1 MLAPASALA
10 IAVGRRRRGGIAHGG
25 VGPER
30 AWLATPPVFARAR
43 LLRGVQASRPTA
55 PGLSPGES
63 MLARVRT
70 AALWGLDA
78 FPVDCEVDVG
88 PGLPGFV
95 MVGLPDATA
104 RESRERV
111 WPALRNAGLSPPDRR
126 VTVNLAPAERRK
138 EGASADLALALGL
151 LAATEQAPKERLG
164 EAAAL
169 GEVALDGTLRG
180 TRGTLSLAE
189 CLWRAGARTLVC
201 PAEAAPEA
209 ALVEGLA
216 VHAARDLVEAVA
228 WLRGGSLTR
237 ASPAE
242 PDPQS
247 ERSEDLSD
255 VRGQAVARRALE
267 IAAAGAHHVLLVGPP
282 GCGKSMLARRLPGL
296 LPPLEPSEALVVT
309 RLHSASG
316 LRAPGRGLMRV
327 RPFRSPHHS
336 LSRAGLV
343 GGGNP
348 PRPGEL
354 SLAHRGV
361 LFLDELSQYPRAL
374 LDALREPLENG
385 EVAIARA
392 GSHARFPAR
401 PLIVAAMNPCACGW
415 LGHPKRP
422 CKCGPSELAR
432 HAARISGPILDR
444 LDLQIEVTPLDSREL
459 LAYAPGEPSA
469 SVLSRVLAARE
480 TQRKRGWLNAQLPA
494 PALRDHCALD
504 PAGHQLVADAIDRGG
519 MSARAVH
526 RALRVA
532 RTIADLAGEER
543 VGVMRLA
550 EALQYRAYEARQAPT
565 V

>member
-1 MLAPASALA
+1 
-10 IAVGRRRRGGIAHGG
+10 
-25 VGPER
+25 
-30 AWLATPPVFARAR
+30 
-43 LLRGVQASRPTA
+43 
-55 PGLSPGES
+55 

-78 FPVDCEVDVG
+78 FPVECEVDVG

-104 RESRERV
+104 REARERV
-111 WPALRNAGLSPPDRR
+111 WPALRNAGLAPPDRR
-126 VTVNLAPAERRK
+126 VTVNLAPADRRK

-151 LAATEQAPKERLG
+151 LAATGQAPLERLPDT
-164 EAAAL
+164 AAL
-169 GEVALDGTLRG
+169 GELALDGALRG

-189 CLWRAGARTLVC
+189 CLWRAGVRTLVC
-201 PAEAAPEA
+201 AEEAAPEA
-209 ALVEGLA
+209 ALVEGLR
-216 VHAARDLVEAVA
+216 VHGVRDLGAAVG
-228 WLRGGSLTR
+228 WLRGDELPR
-237 ASPAE
+237 ASPAP
-242 PDPQS
+242 PDLQA
-247 ERSEDLSD
+247 EKNEDLSD
-255 VRGQAVARRALE
+255 VRGQAIARRALE
-267 IAAAGAHHVLLVGPP
+267 IAAAGGHHVLLIGPP

-316 LRAPGRGLMRV
+316 LRAPGRGLMRT
-327 RPFRSPHHS
+327 RPFRAPHHS

-361 LFLDELSQYPRAL
+361 LFLDELSEYQRSL

-401 PLIVAAMNPCACGW
+401 PLMVAAMNPCACGW
-415 LGHPKRP
+415 LGHPKRG
-422 CKCGPSELAR
+422 CRCGPSDLAR
-432 HAARISGPILDR
+432 YAARISGPILDR
-444 LDLQIEVTPLDSREL
+444 LDIQIEVTPLTSEEL
-459 LAYAPGEPSA
+459 MTAAPGEPSDPVRA
-469 SVLSRVLAARE
+469 RVLDARE
-480 TQRKRGWLNAQLPA
+480 VQRKRGWLNAQMPA
-494 PALRDHCALD
+494 ALLREHCALD
-504 PAGHQLVADAIDRGG
+504 SGGRQLVADAVDRGG

-532 RTIADLAGEER
+532 RTITDLDGEEC
-543 VGVMRLA
+543 VSALRLA
-550 EALQYRAYEARQAPT
+550 EALQYRAYETRHKRDG
-565 V
+565 